1 MFKHTF
7 SLILAGGLILSL
19 MLSVVVNVIYATQ
32 GACVASAVVCVILV
46 HVGLGF
52 FSIILPVALFYH
64 FH

>member
-19 MLSVVVNVIYATQ
+19 MLSVAVNVIYEMQ
-32 GACVASAVVCVILV
+32 GICVASAVVRPILV

-52 FSIILPVALFYH
+52 FSIILPAALFYH

>member
-19 MLSVVVNVIYATQ
+19 MLLVVVNVIYAMQ
-32 GACVASAVVCVILV
+32 GACVVSAVIHMILV

-52 FSIILPVALFYH
+52 FSIILPAVPFYH

>member
-19 MLSVVVNVIYATQ
+19 MLSVAVNVIHAMQ
-32 GACVASAVVCVILV
+32 GVYVVSAVVHMILLYV
-46 HVGLGF
+46 SLGF
-52 FSIILPVALFYH
+52 FFIILPAALFYH